1 MSTLRLC
8 LIATAFAIAAQLP
21 SLARQATVGRIRGS
35 LDKATGGAT
44 ATQSK
49 NAAASAPVAPQIDPA
64 AVAKAQKARDAQVS
78 AIAAGQNQRNQKALV
93 GADQRVVDFLKQRV
107 EDGSAG
113 AAFDLAKRYEEGK
126 GVEEDATEARRLY
139 KLSAERGNDEAKK
152 WLEEHPEPKKETAK
166 GEQKPA
172 VK

>member
-1 MSTLRLC
+1 MTTLRLC
-8 LIATAFAIAAQLP
+8 LFATAFAIAAQLQ
-21 SLARQATVGRIRGS
+21 SIARQATVGRIRGS

-49 NAAASAPVAPQIDPA
+49 NAATSAPAAPQIDPA
-64 AVAKAQKARDAQVS
+64 AIAKAQKARDAQAS

-93 GADQRVVDFLKQRV
+93 GADQRVVDFLKKRV

-113 AAFDLAKRYEEGK
+113 AAYDLAKRYEEGK

-152 WLEEHPEPKKETAK
+152 WLDEHPEPKKGTAK
-166 GEQKPA
+166 EEPKPT

>member
-1 MSTLRLC
+1 M
-8 LIATAFAIAAQLP
+8 
-21 SLARQATVGRIRGS
+21 
-35 LDKATGGAT
+35 
-44 ATQSK
+44 
-49 NAAASAPVAPQIDPA
+49 APQIDPA

-113 AAFDLAKRYEEGK
+113 AAFDLAKRYEDGK

-152 WLEEHPEPKKETAK
+152 WLEEHPAPKKETAK
-166 GEQKPA
+166 DGPKPA

>member
-49 NAAASAPVAPQIDPA
+49 NAATSAPVPPQIDPVA
-64 AVAKAQKARDAQVS
+64 IAKAQKARDAQVS

-93 GADQRVVDFLKQRV
+93 GADQRV
-107 EDGSAG
+107 
-113 AAFDLAKRYEEGK
+113 
-126 GVEEDATEARRLY
+126 
-139 KLSAERGNDEAKK
+139 
-152 WLEEHPEPKKETAK
+152 
-166 GEQKPA
+166 
-172 VK
+172 